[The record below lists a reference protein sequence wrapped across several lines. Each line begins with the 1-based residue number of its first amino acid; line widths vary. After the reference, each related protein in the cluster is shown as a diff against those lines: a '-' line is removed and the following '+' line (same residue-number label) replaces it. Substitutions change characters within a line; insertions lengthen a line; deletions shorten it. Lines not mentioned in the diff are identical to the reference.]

1 MNDLRFSVV
10 KGLIAFSVLALFCVF
25 ASPSTA
31 QEATAAEE
39 GPLAIHLYL
48 FTMDKADMA
57 AMLKDGLSGKELD
70 QLQKERFEAGCLF
83 KEKEAKLIKKGENK
97 LNIPM
102 EIVKAMPEDSSSKII
117 VFFYVIDR
125 TGAAAKQEMTLTRNS
140 YVVTET
146 DGVQKKLA
154 AKEGTWRLP
163 AQSKP
168 FRVMDFRNA
177 ARFFKGLFTYE
188 IAAQGGEAADK
199 YIVQLNVAE

>member
-1 MNDLRFSVV
+1 MIHLRFSFT
-10 KGLIAFSVLALFCVF
+10 KGFIVFSVLMLSCVF
-25 ASPSTA
+25 APRSMA
-31 QEATAAEE
+31 QEAAAAEE

-48 FTMDKADMA
+48 FTMDKADMT

-83 KEKEAKLIKKGENK
+83 KEKEAKQIKKGENK
-97 LNIPM
+97 VDIPM

-117 VFFYVIDR
+117 VFFYAINR
-125 TGAAAKQEMTLTRNS
+125 TGEAAKQEMTLSRNS
-140 YVVTET
+140 YIVTET

-154 AKEGTWRLP
+154 PKEGTWRLP

-168 FRVMDFRNA
+168 FRIMDFRNA

-188 IAAQGGEAADK
+188 IAIQGGEAADK
-199 YIVQLNVAE
+199 YVIQLNVVE